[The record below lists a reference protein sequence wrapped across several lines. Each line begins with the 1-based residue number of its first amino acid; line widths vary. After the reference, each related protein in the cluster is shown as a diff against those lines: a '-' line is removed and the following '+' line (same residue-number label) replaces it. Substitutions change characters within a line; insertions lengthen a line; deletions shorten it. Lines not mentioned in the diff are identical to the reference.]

1 LDFEKT
7 LRFTGLDELKGS
19 RIASQG
25 MAGHARTLMAEK
37 VFIDGAA
44 GTTGLE
50 IRERLTGRRELK
62 LTTLDDARRKDP
74 AGRAD
79 ALNSADVVI
88 LCLPDDAA
96 REAAALIVNPNVR
109 VIDPSTAH
117 RVTEGWVFGF
127 PELELKRREELRHAM
142 RVTNPGCYSTGFL
155 SIARP
160 LVRAGIIPPDW
171 PVLCNA
177 VSGYSGGGK
186 SMIAEFEDASAKNHA
201 REMFRTY
208 GLGLE
213 HKHVD
218 EMQAHSGLLHRP
230 LFAPSVGRFYRGMLV
245 EIPLQLWALPGT
257 PSVKHIHAALADCYH
272 GEKLIEV
279 ASLDEADAKKT
290 LDAEELKHT
299 NRLKLYVFGNEAR
312 QQARIVAVL
321 DNLGKGAAGACVQ
334 NLNVMMGWPETE
346 GLV

>member
-1 LDFEKT
+1 MVT
-7 LRFTGLDELKGS
+7 
-19 RIASQG
+19 
-25 MAGHARTLMAEK
+25 K
-37 VFIDGAA
+37 VFIDGAS

-50 IRERLTGRRELK
+50 IRERLSGRRELA
-62 LTTLDDARRKDP
+62 LTLLEESRRKD
-74 AGRAD
+74 AAARAD

-96 REAAALIVNPNVR
+96 RAAVALIANPKVK

-117 RVTEGWVFGF
+117 RVAEGWVFGF
-127 PELELKRREELRHAM
+127 PELERNRRNELKQAT

-155 SIARP
+155 AIVRP
-160 LVRAGIIPPDW
+160 LVRSGLLPADW

-186 SMIAEFEDASAKNHA
+186 AMIAEFEDARAPNYS
-201 REMFRTY
+201 REVFRTY
-208 GLGLE
+208 GLTIE

-218 EMQAHSGLLHRP
+218 EMQKHAGLTHRP

-245 EIPLQLWALPGT
+245 EIPLHLSALPGN
-257 PSVKHIHAALADCYH
+257 PSAKHIHAALADSYR
-272 GEKLIEV
+272 GEPLIEV
-279 ASLDEADAKKT
+279 ASLAEAAGKKT
-290 LDAEELKHT
+290 LDAEELKNT
-299 NRLKLYVFGNEAR
+299 NRLKLYVFANDAR
-312 QQARIVAVL
+312 GQARVIAVL

-334 NLNVMMGWPETE
+334 NLNVMMGWPETK

>member
-1 LDFEKT
+1 MVT
-7 LRFTGLDELKGS
+7 
-19 RIASQG
+19 
-25 MAGHARTLMAEK
+25 K
-37 VFIDGAA
+37 VFIDGAS

-50 IRERLTGRRELK
+50 IRERLSGRRELE
-62 LTTLDDARRKDP
+62 LVVVEDARRKE
-74 AGRAD
+74 ASARAD

-96 REAAALIVNPNVR
+96 REAVRLIFNSKVK

-117 RVTEGWVFGF
+117 RVAEGWVFGF
-127 PELELKRREELRHAM
+127 PELEANRREELRKAT

-155 SIARP
+155 AIVRP
-160 LVRAGIIPPDW
+160 LVRAGLVPADW

-186 SMIAEFEDASAKNHA
+186 AMIAEFEDARAANYSH
-201 REMFRTY
+201 EVFRTY
-208 GLGLE
+208 GLTLE

-218 EMQAHSGLLHRP
+218 EMQKHAGLRHRP

-245 EIPLQLWALPGT
+245 EIPLHLSSLPGR
-257 PSVKHIHAALADCYH
+257 PSVKQIHAALADSYR

-279 ASLDEADAKKT
+279 ASLAEAAGRKT
-290 LDAEELKHT
+290 LDAEELKNT
-299 NRLKLYVFGNEAR
+299 NRLKIYVFGNDAR
-312 QQARIVAVL
+312 GQARVVAVL
-321 DNLGKGAAGACVQ
+321 DNLGKGASGACVQ

-346 GLV
+346 GLL